1 MTRSLGW
8 RKTTM
13 VFLLVGGLG
22 LAAIIGAQR
31 VHAFGRGGHGGH
43 GGGGGGLGMLMQ
55 LDLTADQKARIREM
69 LPAYRV
75 EKEKLRDALHAKR
88 QDMRTL
94 MEAQSFEEDE
104 VRQKFR
110 EMAPLMEDMAVLR
123 GRFRHDINTL
133 LTPEQVA
140 AVEDRHL
147 NREDKRK
154 EHRRMRESMLDTW
167 LNTPAE
173 SASDQ

>member
-1 MTRSLGW
+1 MTRFLGW

-75 EKEKLRDALHAKR
+75 EKEKLRDALHAWSVGIFFKSEGKR
-88 QDMRTL
+88 Q
-94 MEAQSFEEDE
+94 E
-104 VRQKFR
+104 
-110 EMAPLMEDMAVLR
+110 
-123 GRFRHDINTL
+123 RH
-133 LTPEQVA
+133 
-140 AVEDRHL
+140 
-147 NREDKRK
+147 
-154 EHRRMRESMLDTW
+154 
-167 LNTPAE
+167 
-173 SASDQ
+173 